1 MKKNYLL
8 NLKLIKSLTI
18 SDFLLIEQKKLKNEK
33 NCRFKNLHFFPLKKN
48 TFIYLEP
55 LEIIKS
61 LKQLIRT
68 FNFIKQQHSL
78 KINLHFFT
86 DEQNAIFFSLLKQFL
101 NNKFLKSN
109 ILFNYNTN
117 NVENLKQ
124 KFKFNLSFLL
134 DKKLS
139 NDKNF
144 LKKQFYRNNFIFFK
158 INSNIELNQNSYK
171 IYNNFDDYKKTLFF
185 ISFLRQLLK
194 KTKHT

>member
-8 NLKLIKSLTI
+8 SLNLIKSLTI
-18 SDFLLIEQKKLKNEK
+18 SDFLLIERKKLKNEK

-61 LKQLIRT
+61 LKQLIRS

-78 KINLHFFT
+78 KINLYFFT

-124 KFKFNLSFLL
+124 KFNLSFLL

-194 KTKHT
+194 RTKHT

>member
-1 MKKNYLL
+1 MKKNYFL
-8 NLKLIKSLTI
+8 NLNLIKSLTI

-33 NCRFKNLHFFPLKKN
+33 NCRFKNLNFFSLKKN
-48 TFIYLEP
+48 SFIYLEP
-55 LEIIKS
+55 LEIMKS

-68 FNFIKQQHSL
+68 FNYIKQQHRL

-86 DEQNAIFFSLLKQFL
+86 NEQNAILFSLLKNFL
-101 NNKFLKSN
+101 NDKFLKSN
-109 ILFNYNTN
+109 ILFNSNTN
-117 NVENLKQ
+117 NGGSFKQ
-124 KFKFNLSFLL
+124 NCKFNLSFLL

-139 NDKNF
+139 HHKNF

-158 INSNIELNQNSYK
+158 INSNIESNQNSYK

-194 KTKHT
+194 N